1 MSSSPPVA
9 PARPDKAAPDPY
21 AWMRD
26 AGDPA
31 LLAYLAAERAYY
43 DRQTASA
50 AAVREELAAEMSARV
65 APAAESVSWRRGNFD
80 YFTRAVAG
88 LEYEQFCRRPA
99 RDPAAGATRADISAA
114 SSSRTAAAEAVC
126 RS

>member
-1 MSSSPPVA
+1 MSSSPPAA
-9 PARPDKAAPDPY
+9 PARPDQPGADPY

-43 DRQTASA
+43 DQQA
-50 AAVREELAAEMSARV
+50 A
-65 APAAESVSWRRGNFD
+65 
-80 YFTRAVAG
+80 
-88 LEYEQFCRRPA
+88 
-99 RDPAAGATRADISAA
+99 
-114 SSSRTAAAEAVC
+114 RTAAVA

>member
-9 PARPDKAAPDPY
+9 PARPGKAAPDPY

-43 DRQTASA
+43 DRQTAPA
-50 AAVREELAAEMSARV
+50 AAADSA
-65 APAAESVSWRRGNFD
+65 
-80 YFTRAVAG
+80 
-88 LEYEQFCRRPA
+88 
-99 RDPAAGATRADISAA
+99 
-114 SSSRTAAAEAVC
+114 
-126 RS
+126 